1 MTVAKSNQS
10 SRLENYLLDKLHY
23 QRHLMLSILIYSTP
37 TSNRTLTGSHR
48 STTFTPMSL
57 RITTVKT
64 PTLSYTPNYRLQ
76 RINAGAR
83 NVAPSGELYTEVQK
97 R

>member
-23 QRHLMLSILIYSTP
+23 QRHLMLSILIYSTT

-48 STTFTPMSL
+48 STTFTP
-57 RITTVKT
+57 TTVKT
-64 PTLSYTPNYRLQ
+64 LTLSYTPNYRLQ